1 MLAGTAL
8 KRAVNEIHNPLEKV
22 SIQVLGK
29 AVPST
34 DRLKEEEEERSG
46 EGQGRRG
53 GRMRAK
59 RRKGGPREGRRR
71 GGRGGEEERK

>member
-22 SIQVLGK
+22 SIQVLGE

-34 DRLKEEEEERSG
+34 DRLKEEEEERWR
-46 EGQGRRG
+46 EGQRRRG

-59 RRKGGPREGRRR
+59 RRKGPREGRRR
-71 GGRGGEEERK
+71 GGRGGKEEGW